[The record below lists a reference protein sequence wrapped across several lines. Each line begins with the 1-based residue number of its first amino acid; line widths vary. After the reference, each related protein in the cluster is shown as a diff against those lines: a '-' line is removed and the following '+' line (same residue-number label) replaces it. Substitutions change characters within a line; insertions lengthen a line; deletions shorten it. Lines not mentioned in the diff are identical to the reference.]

1 MAMTLEGEAF
11 QKASLRDDVA
21 ALLRERRFEDA
32 LSTLYRARAAAPS
45 DTEIQTAIDQLKDFM
60 VTTYARQLGGMDK
73 VAPPVPT
80 TAPKTSAGMMVAQY
94 VDGRS
99 TFGDIAQACP
109 LGQLRTLQV
118 LVDLYARRPN
128 QTDLAPPASGLREP
142 SAAAPDD
149 EEPDTH
155 RSPSVVAAAPRGGYG
170 SQPAYGYGSQGATS
184 SVNPSPS
191 TIPGS
196 RAPFVSN
203 ETDREFKDWFAKGTA
218 AFIQNRFSDAVDAFQ
233 ECMKL
238 RPEDKS
244 VEVMLRRSLKDLQEQ
259 LR

>member
-32 LSTLYRARAAAPS
+32 LQALYRARAAAPS
-45 DTEIQTAIDQLKDFM
+45 DPEIQTAIDQLKDFM

-73 VAPPVPT
+73 VAPAIPG
-80 TAPKTSAGMMVAQY
+80 TATKTSASLMVAQY

-99 TFGDIAQACP
+99 TFGDIAQVCP

-118 LVDLYARRPN
+118 LVELYVRRPN
-128 QTDLAPPASGLREP
+128 QAELSPPASGLRAQP
-142 SAAAPDD
+142 ALPDD
-149 EEPDTH
+149 DHEPVTH
-155 RSPSVVAAAPRGGYG
+155 RSPSVVGAAHV
-170 SQPAYGYGSQGATS
+170 SQSVKPS
-184 SVNPSPS
+184 SVSPSPS
-191 TIPGS
+191 VSPGLGAVVVES
-196 RAPFVSN
+196 EA
-203 ETDREFKDWFAKGTA
+203 DRQFKDLFGKGTA
-218 AFIQNRFSDAVDAFQ
+218 AFIQKRYSEAVDTFQ

>member
-21 ALLRERRFEDA
+21 ALLRERRFEEA
-32 LSTLYRARAAAPS
+32 LQTLYRARAAAPS
-45 DTEIQTAIDQLKDFM
+45 DPEIQTAIDQLKDFM

-73 VAPPVPT
+73 IAPPVPSSS
-80 TAPKTSAGMMVAQY
+80 PKSSAALMVAQY

-118 LVDLYARRPN
+118 LVELYVRRPT
-128 QTDLAPPASGLREP
+128 QGDLAPPASGLRSQSSP
-142 SAAAPDD
+142 PGD
-149 EEPDTH
+149 EDEPDTH
-155 RSPSVVAAAPRGGYG
+155 RSPSVVGRTSG
-170 SQPAYGYGSQGATS
+170 SVRPP
-184 SVNPSPS
+184 SVNASGS
-191 TIPGS
+191 VAPGWGS
-196 RAPFVSN
+196 AVV
-203 ETDREFKDWFAKGTA
+203 ETEADRQFKELFSKGTA